1 MGSLKDLWNS
11 VDETVR
17 KGLCIA
23 LSIIMVFSAGY
34 IIGASTNT
42 SKSEATEVV
51 ATTAAPETT
60 TTAAPET
67 TTAAPQTTTVAAPE
81 TTTAAAEET
90 TVQAE
95 ATEIGEGAKQFT
107 FTVVDANGSETVF
120 LVNTDEET
128 VGAALL
134 KLDII
139 AGEEGA
145 YGLYVKT
152 VNGTTL
158 DYDTDG
164 MYWAFYENGA
174 YASAGVDSTSLT
186 DGASYSFKAEK

>member
-1 MGSLKDLWNS
+1 MTKTKFSKILSLLI
-11 VDETVR
+11 
-17 KGLCIA
+17 CIA
-23 LSIIMVFSAGY
+23 LITATALFA
-34 IIGASTNT
+34 T
-42 SKSEATEVV
+42 SCSDNS
-51 ATTAAPETT
+51 TT
-60 TTAAPET
+60 TPET
-67 TTAAPQTTTVAAPE
+67 TTAT
-81 TTTAAAEET
+81 AEET

-107 FTVVDANGSETVF
+107 FTVVDADGNETVF
-120 LVNTDEET
+120 IVNTDEET

-139 AGEEGA
+139 AGEEGP

-158 DYDTDG
+158 DYDTDK

-174 YASAGVDSTSLT
+174 YASAGVDTTNIT

>member
-1 MGSLKDLWNS
+1 MTKTKFSKILSLLI
-11 VDETVR
+11 
-17 KGLCIA
+17 CIA
-23 LSIIMVFSAGY
+23 LITATALFATSCSDN
-34 IIGASTNT
+34 STT
-42 SKSEATEVV
+42 
-51 ATTAAPETT
+51 
-60 TTAAPET
+60 
-67 TTAAPQTTTVAAPE
+67 PE

-139 AGEEGA
+139 TGDEGA

-158 DYDTDG
+158 DYDTDK

-174 YASAGVDSTSLT
+174 YAATGVDSTNIT
-186 DGASYSFKAEK
+186 DGAAYSFKAEK

>member
-1 MGSLKDLWNS
+1 MTKTKFSKILSLLI
-11 VDETVR
+11 
-17 KGLCIA
+17 CIA
-23 LSIIMVFSAGY
+23 LITATALFATSCSDN
-34 IIGASTNT
+34 ST
-42 SKSEATEVV
+42 
-51 ATTAAPETT
+51 TTPETT
-60 TTAAPET
+60 A
-67 TTAAPQTTTVAAPE
+67 
-81 TTTAAAEET
+81 AAAEET

-95 ATEIGEGAKQFT
+95 ATKVGEGEKQFT
-107 FTVVDANGSETVF
+107 FTVVDANGNETAF

-139 AGEEGA
+139 AGDEGA

-158 DYDTDG
+158 DYDTDK

-174 YASAGVDSTSLT
+174 YAATGVDSTNIT
-186 DGASYSFKAEK
+186 EGAAYSFKAEK